1 MSEINNIGNYG
12 LNIDKIDKKNI
23 KRSAETSAHQ
33 EDIKEKEYVPDTGIL
48 GRSQVK
54 TTKGADISKSVDE
67 AVNMAKRHSTLMQCS
82 EKIFNYVYQSYLD
95 KGLSPSQAYEKALL
109 AEEEFMEI
117 SGSKSA

>member
-12 LNIDKIDKKNI
+12 LNIDKIDKKGIN
-23 KRSAETSAHQ
+23 KNTEVHTSQ

-67 AVNMAKRHSTLMQCS
+67 AVNMAKNHSTLMQCS
-82 EKIFNYVYQSYLD
+82 EKMFDRLYKYYINE
-95 KGLSPSQAYEKALL
+95 GLSQNEAYEKALL
-109 AEEEFMEI
+109 AEEEFLQI
-117 SGSKSA
+117 SGLKSA

>member
-12 LNIDKIDKKNI
+12 LNIDKIDKKGI
-23 KRSAETSAHQ
+23 ISSHQ
-33 EDIKEKEYVPDTGIL
+33 EDIKEYVPDTGIL

-82 EKIFNYVYQSYLD
+82 EKIFNYIYQSYLD
-95 KGLSPSQAYEKALL
+95 KGLSPSEAYEKALL

-117 SGSKSA
+117 SGLKSA